1 MTKTADSERLLPL
14 PYGCYLV
21 ADTENTLR
29 QRMKSDEGYM
39 RSYCKNRFYTGS
51 DIAAKLWVGDYQ
63 NGDSFHDLAQDAGGI
78 RRLAVLRADIDNLGQ
93 AFVSGFES
101 EKHGQKYVTLSR
113 TATFSRK
120 LALFFKLHVNTLLQE
135 GEYSL
140 HVNDEAG
147 PRKATIV
154 YSGGDD
160 VFIIGAW
167 DDIIGFAVDLND
179 SLSDYAQGTLT
190 ISAGIGIYPEKYPV
204 AAMARQTG
212 ELEDASKAYPG
223 KNAVTLFDESGT
235 YSWDEFINAVLAEK
249 YELIRDFF
257 QTMQDYGKSFLYRL
271 LDLMRS
277 RDEKINLA
285 RYAYLLARMEPGDKA
300 PDENKK
306 LYQEFSQKMY
316 QWMLDE
322 KACKQAITALYIY
335 VYTIRE
341 NAEGE

>member
-1 MTKTADSERLLPL
+1 M
-14 PYGCYLV
+14 
-21 ADTENTLR
+21 
-29 QRMKSDEGYM
+29 
-39 RSYCKNRFYTGS
+39 
-51 DIAAKLWVGDYQ
+51 
-63 NGDSFHDLAQDAGGI
+63 
-78 RRLAVLRADIDNLGQ
+78 
-93 AFVSGFES
+93 
-101 EKHGQKYVTLSR
+101 
-113 TATFSRK
+113 
-120 LALFFKLHVNTLLQE
+120 NTLLQE

-277 RDEKINLA
+277 RDEKSIWHAMLICWQGWN
-285 RYAYLLARMEPGDKA
+285 REKRRRMKA
-300 PDENKK
+300 KK

-341 NAEGE
+341 TAEGE

>member
-1 MTKTADSERLLPL
+1 M
-14 PYGCYLV
+14 
-21 ADTENTLR
+21 
-29 QRMKSDEGYM
+29 
-39 RSYCKNRFYTGS
+39 
-51 DIAAKLWVGDYQ
+51 
-63 NGDSFHDLAQDAGGI
+63 
-78 RRLAVLRADIDNLGQ
+78 
-93 AFVSGFES
+93 
-101 EKHGQKYVTLSR
+101 
-113 TATFSRK
+113 
-120 LALFFKLHVNTLLQE
+120 
-135 GEYSL
+135 
-140 HVNDEAG
+140 
-147 PRKATIV
+147 
-154 YSGGDD
+154 
-160 VFIIGAW
+160 
-167 DDIIGFAVDLND
+167 DLND

>member
-1 MTKTADSERLLPL
+1 
-14 PYGCYLV
+14 
-21 ADTENTLR
+21 
-29 QRMKSDEGYM
+29 MKSDEGYM

-285 RYAYLLARMEPGDKA
+285 RYAYLLARMEPGEKA
-300 PDENKK
+300 PDESKK

-341 NAEGE
+341 TAEGE